1 MNAFKLNKKNE
12 SWFSNQI
19 YENEQEKEKN
29 KKEYETIIKKLKSD
43 KLENRLEIQYELF
56 KQELNNR
63 KNKKANDLINNEI
76 LNQNS
81 NNISENQSIK
91 SFDSSTK
98 ISINYQMQQSSINT
112 NHNWNKVK
120 PLLT

>member
-1 MNAFKLNKKNE
+1 MNKKNE

-29 KKEYETIIKKLKSD
+29 KKEYETINKKLKSD
-43 KLENRLEIQYELF
+43 KLETRLEIQYELF